1 MKELW
6 HFTAE
11 WCTFCKQMKPLIE
24 EYLTA
29 NPTVEYVKIDFDEDK
44 DAAEMNRVE
53 AVPTFIFFNGGN
65 MVNRVD
71 GAFDIEKIDSLFL
84 SKQA

>member
-11 WCTFCKQMKPLIE
+11 WCTYCKQMKPFIE
-24 EYLTA
+24 EYLAA

-44 DAAEMNRVE
+44 DAAEMNRVN
-53 AVPTFIFFNGGN
+53 AVPTFVFFNKGN
-65 MVNRVD
+65 MVNRID
-71 GAFDIEKIDSLFL
+71 GAFDIEKIDSLFAGQ
-84 SKQA
+84 KV

>member
-1 MKELW
+1 
-6 HFTAE
+6 
-11 WCTFCKQMKPLIE
+11 MKPLIE

-44 DAAEMNRVE
+44 DAAEINRVG

-65 MVNRVD
+65 MVNRID
-71 GAFDIEKIDSLFL
+71 GAFDVEKIDEIFAGQ
-84 SKQA
+84 KV